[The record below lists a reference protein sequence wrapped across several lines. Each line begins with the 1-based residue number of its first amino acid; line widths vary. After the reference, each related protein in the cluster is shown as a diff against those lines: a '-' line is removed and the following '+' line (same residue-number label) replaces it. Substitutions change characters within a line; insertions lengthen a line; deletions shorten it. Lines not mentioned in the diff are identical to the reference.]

1 MPFPIQARPR
11 VGAALVPRPGANI
24 VERELVTFLRGNLAN
39 FKVPQKIVVRDRCRV
54 LRRENSS
61 GRPIHCSRTR
71 GRLHGRPSPNGDEII
86 DSIKNAA
93 GIILGVSENRSWIEL
108 FFEGD
113 LMHTKTVNLPA
124 GSVFDIYVEE
134 IPHKATV
141 YEHPRTMI
149 FFNGPCDVR
158 IAREGNRIIV
168 TGSARSQNPRR
179 NLSSQNHTKIRAPRD
194 ATEPVSS
201 LPILVV

>member
-1 MPFPIQARPR
+1 MA
-11 VGAALVPRPGANI
+11 GA
-24 VERELVTFLRGNLAN
+24 F
-39 FKVPQKIVVRDRCRV
+39 
-54 LRRENSS
+54 SS
-61 GRPIHCSRTR
+61 S
-71 GRLHGRPSPNGDEII
+71 DEII
-86 DSIKNAA
+86 DSVKNAA

-158 IAREGNRIIV
+158 IARDGNRVII
-168 TGSARSQNPRR
+168 TGSAQSQNP
-179 NLSSQNHTKIRAPRD
+179 
-194 ATEPVSS
+194 PVT
-201 LPILVV
+201 

>member
-1 MPFPIQARPR
+1 M
-11 VGAALVPRPGANI
+11 GDALP
-24 VERELVTFLRGNLAN
+24 
-39 FKVPQKIVVRDRCRV
+39 
-54 LRRENSS
+54 NS
-61 GRPIHCSRTR
+61 
-71 GRLHGRPSPNGDEII
+71 EEMI

-93 GIILGVSENRSWIEL
+93 GIILGVSENRSWIEA

-113 LMHTKTVNLPA
+113 LMHTKTINLPA

-158 IAREGNRIIV
+158 IVRDGNKIIV
-168 TGSARSQNPRR
+168 TGGGD
-179 NLSSQNHTKIRAPRD
+179 QNHNSMA
-194 ATEPVSS
+194 
-201 LPILVV
+201 

>member
-1 MPFPIQARPR
+1 MADAF
-11 VGAALVPRPGANI
+11 
-24 VERELVTFLRGNLAN
+24 
-39 FKVPQKIVVRDRCRV
+39 
-54 LRRENSS
+54 
-61 GRPIHCSRTR
+61 
-71 GRLHGRPSPNGDEII
+71 PNGDEII

-168 TGSARSQNPRR
+168 TGSARSQNP
-179 NLSSQNHTKIRAPRD
+179 TV
-194 ATEPVSS
+194 T
-201 LPILVV
+201 